1 MTWSFHLFVAP
12 SNQQFLAP
20 SSSSQT
26 DDITNHYRT
35 KNKLIDD
42 RTREWTQRRSLF
54 GPTTAAHLQS
64 VSGLQL
70 HIRYTL
76 ITSDGSSVFLI
87 PGSGCEVTRWHPEAA
102 GLNLTSCK
110 WPTLLSVYI
119 NILYTLHPCYIQK
132 EIEIQPTA
140 KVTFMSCLCCVGTSS
155 PGLLRHQKNHTTKR
169 SEVEN
174 RAPNPS
180 TTTEPHTTR
189 PPLGPWKLNRTAN
202 RRIKTTSINSCIYTG
217 TNHLRFGSEPCLSL
231 QSFWRRVFVLIYIL
245 FKPSSRPDRGVL
257 KVQVHDE
264 GRSTKTEEGLSHRNT
279 VRTTEN
285 LLQQV
290 RESKLWKLI
299 SSDLNIQQPAT
310 PNHHFTLIITCDHVQ
325 QVQGATH
332 RHSYQYRFKQSKWD
346 KCWFFCLIIIYIS
359 SSCSLNFSN
368 II

>member
-1 MTWSFHLFVAP
+1 MFLPFECEDKSENKWVTWSFHLFVVP

-20 SSSSQT
+20 SASSQT

-42 RTREWTQRRSLF
+42 RTREWTQRQSLF

-64 VSGLQL
+64 VSGPQL

-87 PGSGCEVTRWHPEAA
+87 PSSGCEVTRWHPEAA

-189 PPLGPWKLNRTAN
+189 PPLGPWKLNRTAY

-217 TNHLRFGSEPCLSL
+217 TNHLRIGSEPCLSL
-231 QSFWRRVFVLIYIL
+231 PSFWRRVFVLIYIL

-346 KCWFFCLIIIYIS
+346 KCWFFAS
-359 SSCSLNFSN
+359 
-368 II
+368 

>member
-12 SNQQFLAP
+12 SNQQFLVP

-155 PGLLRHQKNHTTKR
+155 PGLLRHQKNHTTQR

-180 TTTEPHTTR
+180 TTTEPHRTPHNPTTTG
-189 PPLGPWKLNRTAN
+189 PLEAQQ
-202 RRIKTTSINSCIYTG
+202 NSKQTDQ
-217 TNHLRFGSEPCLSL
+217 NHKYQQLYLYRH
-231 QSFWRRVFVLIYIL
+231 
-245 FKPSSRPDRGVL
+245 KPSEDR
-257 KVQVHDE
+257 
-264 GRSTKTEEGLSHRNT
+264 
-279 VRTTEN
+279 VRTMF
-285 LLQQV
+285 
-290 RESKLWKLI
+290 ESAVVLTSGVCAHL
-299 SSDLNIQQPAT
+299 
-310 PNHHFTLIITCDHVQ
+310 
-325 QVQGATH
+325 
-332 RHSYQYRFKQSKWD
+332 HSV
-346 KCWFFCLIIIYIS
+346 
-359 SSCSLNFSN
+359 
-368 II
+368 